1 MRTAIDLNCDLG
13 EGCAHDLE
21 LMPWISSASIACGLH
36 AGDARSMRDTVR
48 ACLRHEVAIGAHP
61 SFPDRTHFGRRE
73 LALADD
79 DLRATLRYQ
88 LGALQAI
95 AQAEGGRLQHV
106 KPHGALYNLSAR
118 DVHTAA
124 LIAEVVRGFDPTLA
138 LVGLAGSASIEAA
151 REAGLVAVEEA
162 FAERRYQADASL
174 CPRSEPDA
182 CIESIE
188 EAVAQ
193 ARQLLREGTVNARDG
208 RRVPIHA
215 DTLCLHGDRDDVVAL
230 AARLRRAL
238 EADGIRIRRVGS
250 AA

>member
-1 MRTAIDLNCDLG
+1 MHTAIDINCDLG

-48 ACLRHEVAIGAHP
+48 ACLRHGVAIGAHP
-61 SFPDRTHFGRRE
+61 SFPDREHFGRRE
-73 LALADD
+73 LRLHDD
-79 DLRATLRYQ
+79 DLRALLRYQ

-95 AQAEGGRLQHV
+95 VEGEGGRLSHV

-118 DVHTAA
+118 ELSTAR
-124 LIAEVVRGFDPTLA
+124 LIATTVAAFDAGLQ
-138 LVGLAGSASIEAA
+138 LFGLAGSVSIEAA
-151 REAGLVAVEEA
+151 REAGLVAVAEA
-162 FAERRYQADASL
+162 FAERRYQADGSL

-188 EAVAQ
+188 DAVTQ
-193 ARQLLREGTVNARDG
+193 ARQLLREGTVSARG
-208 RRVPIHA
+208 GQRVPIHA

-230 AARLRRAL
+230 ASTLRRAL
-238 EADGIRIRRVGS
+238 EADGIRIHRVGS